1 VLRSA
6 GIAAEE
12 PVHGVPL
19 SARRPMTGSSP
30 SPIGDTADVTELF
43 NTPALRVE
51 QPRKVLATRAQYD
64 FFDAKGTRLA
74 TATETTERTR
84 LKAVR
89 AALPGNVLA
98 GAQTLLLRDTEEDP
112 LLIIEKHDTNR
123 LTTIRR
129 PVEGAEGDDLF
140 DGDLIGSIRAER
152 TTRHYALL
160 DAEDK
165 RIGEVTG
172 DLGLRRFAVTDD
184 ERRHVAQV
192 NKKWAGLRAEMLTN
206 ADRYSVEITGR
217 RVSETLRSL
226 IVVTA
231 VVLDLTLHESKD
243 VV

>member
-1 VLRSA
+1 
-6 GIAAEE
+6 
-12 PVHGVPL
+12 
-19 SARRPMTGSSP
+19 M
-30 SPIGDTADVTELF
+30 TELF
-43 NTPALRVE
+43 NAPALRVE
-51 QPRKVLATRAQYD
+51 QPRKVLATRARYD
-64 FFDAKGTRLA
+64 FFDATGTLLA
-74 TATETTERTR
+74 SATETAERTR

-98 GAQTLLLRDTEEDP
+98 GAQTLLVHDP
-112 LLIIEKHDTNR
+112 AETLLLIIEKHDTNR

-129 PVEGAEGDDLF
+129 PVEGAEGAEGDALF

-160 DAEDK
+160 DAADK
-165 RIGEVTG
+165 RVGEVTG
-172 DLGLRRFAVTDD
+172 DLGLRKFSVTDT
-184 ERRHVAQV
+184 ERRHVAQI

-206 ADRYSVEITGR
+206 ADRYSVEITGKR
-217 RVSETLRSL
+217 ITETLRAL